1 MVNVQKV
8 FGKFAV
14 EINGEVKLFDTESE
28 ARSAAVLVNQ
38 EAAFDDRVNSYLTA
52 KGLDLESK
60 MAKGKSNVIKDFLA
74 YEASFRAAVQPE
86 AKPEE
91 PEAPEESTP
100 EEGKDLFDSAADTE
114 F

>member
-1 MVNVQKV
+1 MVSIQKV

-38 EAAFDDRVNSYLTA
+38 EAAFDYRVNKYLTA

-60 MAKGKSNVIKDFLA
+60 MAKGRSNVIKDFLA
-74 YEASFRAAVQPE
+74 YEASFGTECQAQVPE
-86 AKPEE
+86 TQTPEK
-91 PEAPEESTP
+91 STP
-100 EEGKDLFDSAADTE
+100 EENKDLFDSAADAE

>member
-1 MVNVQKV
+1 MVDVQKV

-28 ARSAAVLVNQ
+28 ARSAAVLINQ
-38 EAAFDDRVNSYLTA
+38 EEAFNDRVNEYLKA

-60 MAKGKSNVIKDFLA
+60 MAKGKANVIKDFLA
-74 YEASFRAAVQPE
+74 YEASFGSDCRAEVPLDE
-86 AKPEE
+86 
-91 PEAPEESTP
+91 TP
-100 EEGKDLFDSAADTE
+100 EDPAPKEKSGKDLFDSAADVE

>member
-8 FGKFAV
+8 FGKHAV

-28 ARSAAVLVNQ
+28 ARSAAVMVNQ
-38 EAAFDDRVNSYLTA
+38 DAAFTDRANKYLTA

-60 MAKGKSNVIKDFLA
+60 MAKGKANVIKDFLA
-74 YEASFRAAVQPE
+74 YEASFGPCAQAEVPKEHTPE
-86 AKPEE
+86 KVNP
-91 PEAPEESTP
+91 PAPER
-100 EEGKDLFDSAADTE
+100 DLFGEADDSEE

>member
-8 FGKFAV
+8 FGKHAV

-38 EAAFDDRVNSYLTA
+38 EAAFDDRVNSYLKA

-86 AKPEE
+86 E